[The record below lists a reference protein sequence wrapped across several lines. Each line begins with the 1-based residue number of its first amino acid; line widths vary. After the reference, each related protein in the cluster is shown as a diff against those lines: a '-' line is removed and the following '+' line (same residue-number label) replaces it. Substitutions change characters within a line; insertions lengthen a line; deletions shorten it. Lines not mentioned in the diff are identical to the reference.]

1 MRTVL
6 AALVRLRTR
15 VTYANLMATAAVFLA
30 LGGVGYAAGAVP
42 NDSVGRDQIRPGA
55 VGRAQLAPNSV
66 GTQQLARRSVTR
78 RRLSFGLRHRIDQ
91 RPKRGPRGPRGPKGA
106 DGVGARR
113 LNYDAAAQ
121 ASPAYTTIL
130 QTPALRLRAACV
142 AQGGDVSI
150 SMKALTS
157 ENTIGQDNFTF
168 DTGSDPHQP
177 GTGGGGNLQID
188 FAANVE
194 KDLGGVGSQ
203 GGSGYGRAIAT
214 VVLAGARNTTILV
227 AATIAN
233 ADTQRCSITGSAA
246 PAS

>member
-1 MRTVL
+1 
-6 AALVRLRTR
+6 
-15 VTYANLMATAAVFLA
+15 MATVAIFVA
-30 LGGVGYAAGAVP
+30 LGGVGYAAGALP
-42 NDSVGRDQIRPGA
+42 NDSVGRNQIRPRA
-55 VGRAQLAPNSV
+55 VGRAQLAPHSV
-66 GTQQLARRSVTR
+66 GTRQLARRSVTHS
-78 RRLSFGLRHRIDQ
+78 RLSKGMLRRID
-91 RPKRGPRGPRGPKGA
+91 RRGKRGLPGPMGPKGA
-106 DGVGARR
+106 DGVGAKR

-121 ASPAYTTIL
+121 ANPTYTTIL

-150 SMKALTS
+150 SMKGLTS
-157 ENTIGQDNFTF
+157 ENTLGQDNFTF
-168 DTGSDPHQP
+168 DTGSDPRQP

-188 FAANVE
+188 FTANVE

-233 ADTQRCSITGSAA
+233 ADTHRCSISGSAT